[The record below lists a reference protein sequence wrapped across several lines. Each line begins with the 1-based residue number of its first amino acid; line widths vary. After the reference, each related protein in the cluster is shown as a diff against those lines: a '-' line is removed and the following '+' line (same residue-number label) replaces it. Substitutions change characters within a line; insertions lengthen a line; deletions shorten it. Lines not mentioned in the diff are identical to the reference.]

1 MPDAARRPSKLLFR
15 SNKPDDMFAP
25 VPSRRR
31 LSRALRAVRRLLM
44 VALWT
49 VLAMCIQA
57 MLVLLPDRFGLGRG
71 KRAFARFYWGSL
83 CWLIGM
89 KVRVIGAPAHKTAD
103 GRPVIYVANH
113 TSWLDILA
121 LGAQLDACF
130 IAKAEV
136 AGWPLIGWIARLGR
150 TVFTSR
156 QRSKTAHERDA
167 MRERLADGDNLIL
180 FPEGTSSDGS
190 RVMAFRSA
198 FLSLA
203 EAPTGSKGRP
213 PLVQPVSL
221 VFDRLA
227 GLPTGRATR
236 PLFAWYGDMELAPHA
251 WGLLQYSGLG
261 ATVLLHTPLNP
272 EDFPSRK
279 ALSQATWQAVAD
291 GASTLRQNRIPR
303 SPTAAN
309 AAAATEPAYV

>member
-203 EAPTGSKGRP
+203 
-213 PLVQPVSL
+213 
-221 VFDRLA
+221 

>member
-136 AGWPLIGWIARLGR
+136 AGWP
-150 TVFTSR
+150 
-156 QRSKTAHERDA
+156 RS
-167 MRERLADGDNLIL
+167 
-180 FPEGTSSDGS
+180 
-190 RVMAFRSA
+190 
-198 FLSLA
+198 
-203 EAPTGSKGRP
+203 
-213 PLVQPVSL
+213 
-221 VFDRLA
+221 A
-227 GLPTGRATR
+227 GLPG
-236 PLFAWYGDMELAPHA
+236 
-251 WGLLQYSGLG
+251 WGARFSPVASAAKPRMSAMRCASGWRM
-261 ATVLLHTPLNP
+261 A
-272 EDFPSRK
+272 
-279 ALSQATWQAVAD
+279 
-291 GASTLRQNRIPR
+291 II
-303 SPTAAN
+303 
-309 AAAATEPAYV
+309 